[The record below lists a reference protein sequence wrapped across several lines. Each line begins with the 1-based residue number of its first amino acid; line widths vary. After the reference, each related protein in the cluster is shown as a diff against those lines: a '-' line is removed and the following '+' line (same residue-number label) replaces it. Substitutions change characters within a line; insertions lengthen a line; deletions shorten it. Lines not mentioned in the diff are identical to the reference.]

1 MTVIGW
7 TSCYSG
13 CCPVVSF
20 TNERKK
26 ALIERVR
33 KRRYDFN
40 FQDHCFLPYCAPVY
54 EDRVMCELT
63 KSQWDDVMENAYKDI
78 PRTQRLLPQ
87 DVIEDSPINGILYEK
102 RKFYQEGET
111 NNG

>member
-1 MTVIGW
+1 
-7 TSCYSG
+7 
-13 CCPVVSF
+13 
-20 TNERKK
+20 
-26 ALIERVR
+26 
-33 KRRYDFN
+33 
-40 FQDHCFLPYCAPVY
+40 
-54 EDRVMCELT
+54 MCELT

-87 DVIEDSPINGILYEK
+87 DAIEDSPINGILYEK